1 MVRSEPPHDASV
13 ATLVGAY
20 ALDAVAPAEAAAV
33 EAHVASCAICRRELA
48 RYREVVALL
57 ADAPRS
63 APGELWLRIA
73 AGLADRGFDPLRPG
87 EGPSRGLRP

>member
-1 MVRSEPPHDASV
+1 MRTEPPHDAAV
-13 ATLVGAY
+13 AALVGAY

-33 EAHVASCAICRRELA
+33 EAHVASCASCRRELT

-73 AGLADRGFDPLRPG
+73 AGLADRGIDPMRPGGRAPPRLRP
-87 EGPSRGLRP
+87 